1 MIAFYYLIGCLFV
14 VAGFGCLV
22 LVVAQLPGTWVM
34 LILATLF
41 HLADVYWVLP
51 DMDGAAT
58 GNPVMAAMLS
68 GFLVGRHEGLLSP
81 QNGSQRCFFENFI

>member
-1 MIAFYYLIGCLFV
+1 MRAS
-14 VAGFGCLV
+14 
-22 LVVAQLPGTWVM
+22 
-34 LILATLF
+34 
-41 HLADVYWVLP
+41 LP

-81 QNGSQRCFFENFI
+81 QN